1 MCGIAGWVDWRRDLT
16 GERHTV
22 EAMGRTLSHRGPDD
36 EGFWMSERAG
46 LAHRRLIVVDP
57 AGGCQPMVRRQGGK
71 VFVIVYNGELYN
83 TTELRRELQARGH
96 SFDSYSDTE
105 VLLVSY
111 IEWGPGCLSR
121 LNGIFAFAV
130 WSEADQSL
138 FLARDRLGV
147 KPLFYAQRG
156 SALLFGSEIKAILAN
171 PLVAA
176 EVDAEGL
183 AEIFLIGPARTP
195 GFGVFRDISELR
207 PAHYLL
213 HSRAGT
219 QVRRYWS
226 LASAPHADDL
236 DATVEKVRFLLKDT
250 VRRQLVSD
258 VPVCSLLSGGLDSSG
273 LTAHAA
279 AAHKGSGGAPL
290 HTFSIDY
297 VDNDLHFKANEYQP
311 AADRD
316 FIRLMVERTGA
327 IHHQITIGQHALVDA
342 LSASV
347 EASDLPGL
355 ADVDSSLLLFCR
367 EIKKDATVALSGE
380 SADEIFGGYPWF
392 RWEETLEARN
402 FPWARKVR
410 ERGSLLAPDLAA
422 RVRPD
427 EHVRRRYEEAIAE
440 VPRLESET
448 GADARRREMFYLN
461 ITRFMPTL
469 LDRKDRMSMAS
480 GLEVRV
486 PFCDH
491 RLAEYAW
498 NIPWDMKFCDQ
509 MEKGVLRRALS
520 DVLPG
525 PVRTRKKSPYPKT
538 HHPQYYAM
546 VKSRFLDVAADR
558 TSPLTPLL
566 DADTVKE
573 IVATDAAAFGPSW
586 FGQLMGGAQLF
597 AYLLEIDHWLRKY
610 RVSVR
615 ID

>member
-1 MCGIAGWVDWRRDLT
+1 MCGIAGWVDWHRDLT
-16 GERHTV
+16 REERTV
-22 EAMGRTLSHRGPDD
+22 EAMGRTLGHRGPDD
-36 EGFWMSERAG
+36 EGFWISERAG
-46 LAHRRLIVVDP
+46 LAHRRLVVVDP
-57 AGGCQPMVRRQGGK
+57 DGGHQPMVRRQGGK

-111 IEWGPGCLSR
+111 IEWGPECVTR

-147 KPLFYAQRG
+147 KPLFYARRG
-156 SALLFGSEIKAILAN
+156 SALLFSSEMKAILAN
-171 PLVAA
+171 PLVEA

-183 AEIFLIGPARTP
+183 AEVFLIGPARTP
-195 GFGVFRDISELR
+195 GFGVFRDITELR
-207 PAHYLL
+207 PAHCLL
-213 HSRAGT
+213 HTRSGT
-219 QVRRYWS
+219 RVRRYWS
-226 LASAPHADDL
+226 LESAPHPDGL
-236 DATVEKVRFLLKDT
+236 DATVEKVRFLLGDT

-258 VPVCSLLSGGLDSSG
+258 VPVCTLLSGGLDSSG

-279 AAHKGSGGAPL
+279 AAYNGNGEGPL

-297 VDNDLHFKANEYQP
+297 VDNDLHFRANEYQP
-311 AADRD
+311 AADRE
-316 FIRLMVERTGA
+316 FIRLMVERTGTV
-327 IHHQITIGQHALVDA
+327 HHQITIGQRALADA

-347 EASDLPGL
+347 EAGDLPGL

-392 RWEETLEARN
+392 RWEETLETRN

-410 ERGSLLAPDLAA
+410 ERASLLAPDLAA
-422 RVRPD
+422 RIRPE
-427 EHVRRRYEEAIAE
+427 EHVQRRYEAAIAE

-448 GADARRREMFYLN
+448 GLEARRREMFYLN

-491 RLAEYAW
+491 RLAEYVW
-498 NIPWDMKFCDQ
+498 NIPWEMKFCDQ
-509 MEKGVLRRALS
+509 MEKGVLRRALA
-520 DVLPG
+520 DVLPEQ
-525 PVRTRKKSPYPKT
+525 VLKRKKSPYPKT
-538 HHPQYYAM
+538 HHPEYHAI
-546 VKSRFLDVAADR
+546 VKSRFLDVAADPA
-558 TSPLTPLL
+558 SPLMPLL
-566 DADTVKE
+566 NADVVKE

-610 RVSVR
+610 RISVK
-615 ID
+615 IS